1 MRYLLTSAG
10 ALSACLFGVPVY
22 AQNETRPE
30 NTEAGV
36 ESLAPIAVEA
46 VPLSGAGASATV
58 QPATVLGGDGLLE
71 QRDQS
76 LGRTLASEPG
86 ISSADFGVGVG
97 RPVIRGLSG
106 ARVRVQENGLGTA
119 DVSTL
124 SVDHAVSIDPYS
136 ADKIEVLKG
145 PATLL
150 YGSGAIGGVVN
161 VVTDRIPRF
170 APEELTGEADMVL
183 GDSTLDERLLRLDV
197 TGGAGDI
204 GWNLRGLKRATDDYR
219 ADDDRLI
226 GNSATDTESYSA
238 GTSWTGDWG
247 YIGVAASRYDRV
259 YGIPGE
265 SAQIRLDQDRYDLR
279 GEIFDPLPGFE
290 RLQVSAAYTDYLHS
304 EGEAGIPEAFFDNS
318 ATEAR
323 VALEHE
329 PVAGWR
335 GIFGVQAFNREFEAY
350 GEEDSFVPPTDT
362 QSVGLFAL
370 EEHPLGR
377 WTLQGGA
384 RVEYQTQDTT
394 RGQPDVDH
402 TPVSL
407 SLGASRP
414 FAQDHVL
421 SVSAGRYQRAPA
433 AEELYSFG
441 PHEATQTFERGDADF
456 GVETARS
463 VNIGLSKIEGR
474 LRWNTDVFYTDYED
488 FIYQQ
493 AVDRGQDA
501 GGNGAPIADGSP
513 DRVNEAGEI
522 VPDGELLLLDYRA
535 AAATFYGAEAEIA
548 YDLLPGVHRLTLRVL
563 GDYVRGELDG
573 DRNLPRITP
582 GRYGAGLDYE
592 GPSWQA
598 SIEALRATAQ
608 DDNAALEEETG
619 SYTALPTFTGYT
631 IDNPDSDILLYV
643 RGDNLL
649 DEEIVRHTSFLRIAQ
664 PGRRISTGI
673 NVNF

>member
-1 MRYLLTSAG
+1 MRYLFTSVW
-10 ALSACLFGVPVY
+10 ALNACLLGVPVY
-22 AQNETRPE
+22 AQTENQSNPETTGE
-30 NTEAGV
+30 SV

-46 VPLSGAGASATV
+46 LPLSGAGAAAAI
-58 QPATVLGGDGLLE
+58 QPATVLAGDELVE
-71 QRDQS
+71 QLDQS
-76 LGRTLASEPG
+76 LGRTLAGEPG

-136 ADKIEVLKG
+136 AEKIEVLKG

-170 APEELTGEADMVL
+170 APDELTGEAGLVL
-183 GDSTLDERLLRLDV
+183 GDSTVDERLLRLDV
-197 TGGAGDI
+197 TGGVGDI

-219 ADDDRLI
+219 ADDSRRI
-226 GNSATDTESYSA
+226 ENSATDTESYSA

-247 YIGVAASRYDRV
+247 YIGVAASHYDRV

-279 GEIFDPLPGFE
+279 GEIFDPFPGFE
-290 RLQVSAAYTDYLHS
+290 RMEISAAYTDYLHS
-304 EGEAGIPEAFFDNS
+304 EGEAGNPEAFFDNS

-323 VALEHE
+323 VALEHV

-335 GIFGVQAFNREFEAY
+335 GIFGLQAFDREFEAY

-362 QSVGLFAL
+362 QSVALFAL
-370 EEHPLGR
+370 EERPLGR
-377 WTLQGGA
+377 WTLQAGA
-384 RVEYQTQDTT
+384 RVEHQTQDTT
-394 RGQPDVDH
+394 QGLPDVDH

-407 SLGASRP
+407 SLGARRP
-414 FAQDHVL
+414 FARDYAFT
-421 SVSAGRYQRAPA
+421 VSAGRYERAPA

-463 VNIGLSKIEGR
+463 INIGLSKIEGR
-474 LRWNTDVFYTDYED
+474 LRWDTDVFYTDYED
-488 FIYQQ
+488 FVYQQ
-493 AVDRGQDA
+493 AVDRGED
-501 GGNGAPIADGSP
+501 ADGSP
-513 DRVNEAGEI
+513 DRVNEAGEL

-608 DDNAALEEETG
+608 DDDAALEEDTG
-619 SYTALPTFTGYT
+619 SYTALSTFIGYT
-631 IDNPDSDILLYV
+631 IDNPDSDIVLYV

-649 DEEIVRHTSFLRIAQ
+649 DEEVVRHTSFLRIAQ

-673 NVNF
+673 NVSF